1 MVEPVIVAAAERNI
15 KMFQVIPL
23 FYDANKAGAEII
35 SRESMFRGLKRAHD
49 FSGIGMV
56 SNALT
61 KLWNR
66 DSPDREAAA
75 WLCYYNNLVIDAAKT
90 GVINSYETYPAVNK
104 RINKATGG
112 KRGKMP
118 YFFQFS
124 KNGRKK
130 QIQMNKEER
139 LRNYAKPN
147 HSTMNRICNRFNESF
162 YINMNYTGVAPFN
175 WKMLMPGP
183 VDNIRTDVVT

>member
-1 MVEPVIVAAAERNI
+1 M
-15 KMFQVIPL
+15 
-23 FYDANKAGAEII
+23 Y
-35 SRESMFRGLKRAHD
+35 RGLKRAHD

-56 SNALT
+56 SNSLT
-61 KLWNR
+61 KVWNR
-66 DSPDREAAA
+66 DVPDREAAA

-90 GVINSYETYPAVNK
+90 GVINSYEAYPQVYK

-130 QIQMNKEER
+130 QMNREER
-139 LRNYAKPN
+139 KRKYARPN
-147 HSTMNRICNRFNESF
+147 GSTMNRICMRFDDIGN
-162 YINMNYTGVAPFN
+162 INMNYAGVAPFN

-183 VDNIRTDVVT
+183 